1 MIFSIEALYALHM
14 ITNDGYSED
23 LFLLPLPE
31 VEGTEKLEQLK
42 EVLEKGFEDLRSMD
56 LIDEN
61 DEPTEACM
69 ARGIYLDQYQ
79 KAFSHCEVDQQFY
92 CAQLVDSN
100 RWYHI
105 VIERVGENAYTLNR
119 IHSFQF
125 LGMTIQ
131 LHDFLSAQNPQR
143 EGNPNASSWE
153 PYSDERLLIYYGQRP
168 ALTVMT
174 YSYKKCSTAYLYL
187 DAPSGLYQYDM
198 LEQRIRSVSTE
209 VMEKE
214 VIKQLK
220 VRIEP
225 CQRLVFP

>member
-1 MIFSIEALYALHM
+1 
-14 ITNDGYSED
+14 
-23 LFLLPLPE
+23 
-31 VEGTEKLEQLK
+31 
-42 EVLEKGFEDLRSMD
+42 MD
-56 LIDEN
+56 LIDGTIDQLKPVWLE
-61 DEPTEACM
+61 ES
-69 ARGIYLDQYQ
+69 YLDPVPEG
-79 KAFSHCEVDQQFY
+79 FSHCEVDQQFY

-174 YSYKKCSTAYLYL
+174 YSYKEMLDSLSLFGCSFRSLSVRYVGTT
-187 DAPSGLYQYDM
+187 DSVCQY
-198 LEQRIRSVSTE
+198 RSNG
-209 VMEKE
+209 KE

>member
-1 MIFSIEALYALHM
+1 
-14 ITNDGYSED
+14 
-23 LFLLPLPE
+23 
-31 VEGTEKLEQLK
+31 
-42 EVLEKGFEDLRSMD
+42 
-56 LIDEN
+56 
-61 DEPTEACM
+61 
-69 ARGIYLDQYQ
+69 
-79 KAFSHCEVDQQFY
+79 
-92 CAQLVDSN
+92 
-100 RWYHI
+100 
-105 VIERVGENAYTLNR
+105 
-119 IHSFQF
+119 
-125 LGMTIQ
+125 MTIQ
-131 LHDFLSAQNPQR
+131 LHDFLSAQNPRR
-143 EGNPNASSWE
+143 EENGNASSWR

-174 YSYKKCSTAYLYL
+174 YSYKKRSTAYLYL